1 MGLVGKVLGYLWR
14 LSRGGWLGDQVG
26 ARIGSGGARL
36 FTFIWLIFLIVAI
49 VLVLSG
55 FDLEAVDRWLDAHT
69 SWFELIGDILWRAF
83 CGMVLFLCGLTIYTL
98 GQEMIDPRAAAD
110 DDEEGVARRHKAGVE
125 EAPERKIVSRSFGIL
140 MLLAIGY
147 LGWVGMTMSD

>member
-1 MGLVGKVLGYLWR
+1 MGLVGKVLSYLWR

-55 FDLEAVDRWLDAHT
+55 FDLEAVDRWLDAHS
-69 SWFELIGDILWRAF
+69 SWFELIGD
-83 CGMVLFLCGLTIYTL
+83 VLFRIFYGFVILLCGLTIYTL
-98 GQEMIDPRAAAD
+98 GEEIVFPAGRKAEPPDPNE
-110 DDEEGVARRHKAGVE
+110 DESNDGKRHVVRRGL
-125 EAPERKIVSRSFGIL
+125 GIL
-140 MLLAIGY
+140 LAMAIGY
-147 LGWVGMTMSD
+147 VAWVGMTMSD